1 MENVK
6 RKDCLWCSKR
16 LPRMHKN
23 ERNNSKVCPECK
35 RELVNIK
42 KMIGRPDWLKILK
55 ENGIEPSDLY
65 ENYEDYKNTA

>member
-1 MENVK
+1 
-6 RKDCLWCSKR
+6 
-16 LPRMHKN
+16 MHKN